1 MHIPEYQEP
10 KWYCVKSQPRQ
21 EHVAAANLGRLDD
34 IDVFCPR
41 IRFKKCTRGGRA
53 AIVTE
58 ALFPGYIFANFRL
71 DLEHRKV
78 RYAHGVQG
86 IVHFGKKYASVP
98 NEIIADLRCQIG
110 EESVA
115 EISSALSEGDSV
127 KIIHGA
133 FRGLSAV
140 ITQVRPASERVRV
153 LLEFLGRKVEAEL
166 SSEFVLSEVQHHPLA
181 AGN

>member
-1 MHIPEYQEP
+1 MHIPDYQEP

-21 EHVAAANLGRLDD
+21 EHVAAANLGRLDG
-34 IDVFCPR
+34 IEIFCPR
-41 IRFKKCTRGGRA
+41 IRFKKCTRGGRV

-86 IVHFGKKYASVP
+86 IVHFGQKYASVP
-98 NEIIADLRCQIG
+98 SGIIADLQRQIG

-115 EISSALSEGDSV
+115 EIPSALSEGASV

-153 LLEFLGRKVEAEL
+153 LLEFLGRKIEAEL
-166 SSEFVLSEVQHHPLA
+166 SSESVLSEVQHHPLA